1 MGYVTQVITDGTHTI
16 QQSLP
21 SGQLAGTGQPAHD
34 ADRHIHDQ
42 ADEVVANKQARDL
55 WEARYAEHVCG
66 CPQCR
71 QAYKETLAFYA
82 ALGTRQPAG
91 ERISIGGLTWYSTPV
106 GDSQLERT

>member
-55 WEARYAEHVCG
+55 WEAVYAERMCG
-66 CPQCR
+66 CPRCR
-71 QAYKETLAFYA
+71 QGYKETLAFYGK
-82 ALGTRQPAG
+82 LGTRKPPR
-91 ERISIGGLTWYSTPV
+91 ERISAGGLAWCLTPV
-106 GDSQLERT
+106 ADSQLERR